1 MHRPLYNGRVPRVLL
16 RVLRVPLVYVAHPS
30 GVRLFGC
37 RPASESTPLALS
49 SVQPPESSSL
59 QPPASRT
66 KIHWF
71 SRLLSLNCPNLIGR
85 GSKSGSKSGL
95 RLSARS
101 QPRLLLLI
109 TQNHMSCA
117 FDFDSTNR
125 ILRSR
130 LAGKVSD
137 EEFIDFYRGIS
148 RRAIHLSPSAGII
161 DLSGVTSFDVSVQ
174 VMGTL
179 ATLPSV
185 VQDPNFLRIV
195 IAPSSET
202 FAMMRMFGTAGEQ
215 AHPNVKVVQTERD
228 AWALLSVNAP
238 RFDPLPPM

>member
-1 MHRPLYNGRVPRVLL
+1 
-16 RVLRVPLVYVAHPS
+16 
-30 GVRLFGC
+30 
-37 RPASESTPLALS
+37 
-49 SVQPPESSSL
+49 
-59 QPPASRT
+59 
-66 KIHWF
+66 
-71 SRLLSLNCPNLIGR
+71 
-85 GSKSGSKSGL
+85 
-95 RLSARS
+95 
-101 QPRLLLLI
+101 
-109 TQNHMSCA
+109 MSCA

-130 LAGKVSD
+130 LAGQVSD

-148 RRAIHLSPSAGII
+148 RRVIHLRPSAGIV

-174 VMGTL
+174 VMGAL

-202 FAMMRMFGTAGEQ
+202 FAMMRMFGTAAGQ

-238 RFDPLPPM
+238 RFHPLPAM